1 MKNNRFN
8 TCPYAEYCGG
18 CQLQGM
24 DYQKQLNLKQAR
36 MNQLLGRFG
45 KVEEILGMKDPYHY
59 RNKVNASFGYE
70 NHRVIVGNYVAST
83 HQIVEVKNCQ
93 INDERANAIIE
104 TVRSLAQ
111 KYHISIFNE
120 FTLKGCLRHCMVRT
134 SSRNEVMV
142 VLVTGTNGLKEEEAF
157 VKDLLK
163 AHPYIKTVVQNTNR
177 RHTSMVLGDK
187 SRTLYGKG
195 YITDDLCGCAFN
207 ISALSFYQVN
217 KRQTEVLYNTALS
230 LASFKGN
237 ETLIDAYCGTGTIG
251 MIASRKVKQ
260 VIGVELNKKAV
271 ADARVNAKN
280 NRIDNI
286 RFVEDDAGN
295 FMRALVREKSRIDAV
310 IMDPPRKGAD
320 RKFLDALLTLAPK
333 QVIYI
338 SCGPESLKENLGYLT
353 SRGYK
358 VVKIQ
363 PVDMFPFTEHVEC
376 VALLKIIEQKVK
388 R

>member
-1 MKNNRFN
+1 MKNDRFN

-295 FMRALVREKSRIDAV
+295 FMRALVREKSRVYAV

-363 PVDMFPFTEHVEC
+363 PVDMFPFTEHVESI
-376 VALLKIIEQKVK
+376 ALLCRK
-388 R
+388 

>member
-1 MKNNRFN
+1 
-8 TCPYAEYCGG
+8 
-18 CQLQGM
+18 
-24 DYQKQLNLKQAR
+24 

-93 INDERANAIIE
+93 INDEWANAIIE

-142 VLVTGTNGLKEEEAF
+142 VLVTGTYGLKEEEAF

-230 LASFKGN
+230 LAGFKGN

-295 FMRALVREKSRIDAV
+295 FMRALVREKSKIDAV

-376 VALLKIIEQKVK
+376 IALICRK
-388 R
+388 